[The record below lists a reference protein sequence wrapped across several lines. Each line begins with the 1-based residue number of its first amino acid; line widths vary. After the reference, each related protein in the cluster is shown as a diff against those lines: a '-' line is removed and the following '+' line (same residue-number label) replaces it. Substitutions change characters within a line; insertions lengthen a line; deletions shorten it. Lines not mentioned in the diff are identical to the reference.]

1 MKNLRQWELT
11 HTAPYSLYLAADQRL
26 SQTDYTDDQVWEIVI
41 GTKDSPAL
49 TMQTKYGGRVGLAS
63 LVPLWTHN
71 GRIIYQA
78 QTYHQAP
85 VITAFSPAYIAV
97 EAKLLPTVALKAEHI
112 AFDSKVVGGIY
123 TLTNSSDK
131 EVKLRCE
138 LFGHVGARGKEEKLA
153 IITMAQGGHAL
164 LMGTFANLAGVVMLE
179 NGQASQISSKAAT
192 PKIGIDLTIPAQGRV
207 AVRFVHA
214 GMTEHR
220 KSLTAARRWLATD
233 WQPILGSINAADLAI
248 PMVQTGNAEWDLIL
262 ASSYNRVVQS
272 VLRPSGIFPRETFVA
287 GRVTEFGY
295 SRRGD
300 GSDHPRMWDGQAP
313 DLAYLLA
320 PIIASIDADAGEGI
334 IRNYIAMQQDNGF
347 IDLKPGAAGQKQG
360 LLATPILA
368 RAAWDVYLQTENKDF
383 LKAVFPTLQ
392 KFFAYWLTH
401 DVDKDGIPEWQD
413 ERQTRYLAFPAFGRG
428 RVWSQGADI
437 STVETPDLI
446 AYLISEANALKQMA
460 TALGDKSVTKQYD
473 THIKNLSKTLD
484 TFWNGDYYGYRDR
497 DTNIST
503 SGTVLLEEG
512 AGDLEHYIK
521 RPLAAPNRVIVTITG
536 GVTHTPNVA
545 VKVKGLD
552 ANGNDIT
559 DSGSADKLMWQDRQ
573 GIYTTQAVFSQVE
586 SIRCE
591 GLARVYRVDAKT
603 MDTTDIDLNA
613 VLPLISGVV
622 PAAKAKKLVKM
633 LLDKQHFLRPNGI
646 TMTDV
651 ATSKFDPSNAEG
663 AGGVWFFWQTLLG
676 EALIDAGEG
685 NKVNDITKNIL
696 KLLQDVLTQEHDF
709 AQFYNSDLS
718 VGLGEKGHIAG
729 IAPLRLLHKLF
740 GIRIIGN
747 RKVWLSQEFIWGR
760 SLTIRQYGVYVRRTN
775 KRIKVEFPSGY
786 AVELDATLTQDT
798 VVEDPNPS
806 AMLGLSPIELSQ
818 EIQATIPEPQPPSA
832 DSSANRVIIEVE
844 LED

>member
-26 SQTDYTDDQVWEIVI
+26 SQTDYADDQVWELLI
-41 GTKDSPAL
+41 GTQDSPAL

-63 LVPLWTHN
+63 LVPLWTHD

-85 VITAFSPAYIAV
+85 IITAFSPAYIAA

-112 AFDSKVVGGIY
+112 AFDSKVVGGSY
-123 TLTNSSDK
+123 TLTNSGDK

-138 LFGHVGARGKEEKLA
+138 LFGHVGIRGKEEKLA

-164 LMGTFANLAGVVMLE
+164 AMGTFSNLAGVVMLE

-192 PKIGIDLTIPAQGRV
+192 PKIGVDVTIPAQGSV
-207 AVRFVHA
+207 AIRIVHA
-214 GMTEHR
+214 GMPEIR
-220 KSLTAARRWLATD
+220 QSLTAARRWLAMD
-233 WQPILGSINAADLAI
+233 WQPILDSIHVADIAI
-248 PMVQTGNAEWDLIL
+248 PMVQTGNTDWDLVL
-262 ASSYNRVVQS
+262 ASSYNRIVQS
-272 VLRPSGIFPRETFVA
+272 ILRPSGIFPHQTFVA
-287 GRVTEFGY
+287 GRVMEYGY

-300 GSDHPRMWDGQAP
+300 GGDHPRMWDGQAL

-320 PIIASIDADAGEGI
+320 PIIASIDAAAGEGI
-334 IRNYIAMQQDNGF
+334 IRNYIAMQKDNGF
-347 IDLKPGAAGQKQG
+347 IDLKPGAAGQKQD

-368 RAAWDVYLQTENKDF
+368 RAAWDVYEQTENKDF

-392 KFFAYWLTH
+392 KFFAFWLTQ
-401 DVDKDGIPEWQD
+401 DADKDGIPEWQH
-413 ERQTRYLAFPAFGRG
+413 EQQTRYLAFPTFGRG
-428 RVWSQGADI
+428 RVWSQSADI
-437 STVETPDLI
+437 STVESPDLI
-446 AYLISEANALKQMA
+446 AYLITEATALKQMA
-460 TALGDKSVTKQYD
+460 TTLGDKSATKQYD
-473 THIKNLSKTLD
+473 SHIKNLSKALD
-484 TFWNGDYYGYRDR
+484 SFWSGDYYGYRDR

-536 GVTHTPNVA
+536 GVTHTPNVTI
-545 VKVKGLD
+545 KVKGFD
-552 ANGNDIT
+552 ANGGEIT
-559 DSGSADKLMWQDRQ
+559 ETASADKLLWQDRQ
-573 GIYTTQAVFSQVE
+573 GIYTTQAVFSHVE

-603 MDTTDIDLNA
+603 MDTTDVDLNA
-613 VLPLISGVV
+613 VLPLISGIV
-622 PAAKAKKLVKM
+622 PAAKAKKLVKV

-663 AGGVWFFWQTLLG
+663 AGGVWLFWQTLLG

-685 NKVNDITKNIL
+685 NKVSDIAKNIL
-696 KLLQDVLTQEHDF
+696 NMLQAVLTKEHEF
-709 AQFYNSDLS
+709 AQFYNSDTS
-718 VGLGEKGHIAG
+718 AGLGEKGHIAG

-740 GIRIIGN
+740 GIRVIGN
-747 RKVWLSQEFIWGR
+747 RKVWLSQGFAWGR
-760 SLTIRQYGVYVRRTN
+760 AITIRQHGVYVRRTN
-775 KRIKVEFPSGY
+775 KRIKVEFPSGHT
-786 AVELDATLTQDT
+786 VELDGTLTENT
-798 VVEDPNPS
+798 VVEDPNPT
-806 AMLGLSPIELSQ
+806 AMVTFNRIELPQ
-818 EIQATIPEPQPPSA
+818 AIQAAIPEPQPPTA
-832 DSSANRVIIEVE
+832 ESSANRVIIEVE